1 MLSYLLN
8 INNYNYYIHKNNI
21 RSIYCIDF
29 CDLLDNYRLNN
40 GNFDYCDYDEKVIAK
55 NDYSLIGNYE
65 LHEKR
70 QLLNTLQL
78 IIQNIRNQKE
88 KIETLLMKYT
98 SKLNKYLKIGVTKEY
113 FTPFRIGQKVKI
125 VNLPNYFEM
134 YNQEGFIIPIDY
146 NIMSYQ
152 TRYYPYKK
160 KYSVYTN
167 GKNILVDELNIIPDK
182 LYNIH

>member
-1 MLSYLLN
+1 
-8 INNYNYYIHKNNI
+8 
-21 RSIYCIDF
+21 
-29 CDLLDNYRLNN
+29 
-40 GNFDYCDYDEKVIAK
+40 
-55 NDYSLIGNYE
+55 
-65 LHEKR
+65 
-70 QLLNTLQL
+70 
-78 IIQNIRNQKE
+78 
-88 KIETLLMKYT
+88 MKYT

-125 VNLPNYFEM
+125 VNLPSYFEM

-152 TRYYPYKK
+152 TRYYSYKK